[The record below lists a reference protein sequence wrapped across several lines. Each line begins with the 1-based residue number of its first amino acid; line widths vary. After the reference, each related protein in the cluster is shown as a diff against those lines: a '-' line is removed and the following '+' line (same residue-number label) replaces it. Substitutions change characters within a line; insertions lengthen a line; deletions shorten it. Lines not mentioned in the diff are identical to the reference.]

1 VSTTYGDDNWKKL
14 VAESKFKNLPN
25 FGKVFS
31 GHIALQ
37 DHGNDVWFRNIMVKK
52 L

>member
-1 VSTTYGDDNWKKL
+1 MWDDNWKKML
-14 VAESKFKNLPN
+14 AGSKFKEWPE
-25 FGKVFS
+25 FGTFKT

-37 DHGNDVWFRNIMVKK
+37 DHGNDVWYRNIMVKK

>member
-1 VSTTYGDDNWKKL
+1 V
-14 VAESKFKNLPN
+14 FK
-25 FGKVFS
+25 

-37 DHGNDVWFRNIMVKK
+37 NHGNDVWYRNIMIQN